1 MQFLDEDCR
10 ATKPRETQLLS
21 REYYCLLHTNNTV
34 QCTRDDLVLTNSNF
48 IDSGASIN
56 AVSPEFCLR
65 AGLEAKIRDHGT
77 MMPITLANKQ
87 EMTSFDPYV
96 GDFLILPVPKNQ
108 DILLGMPWLKT
119 ANPDIDWI
127 EETFSVSGSTSA
139 SCSRYFQ
146 HGYFSVT
153 SGETKY
159 ITRKQFKRL
168 LRKPQDLE

>member
-1 MQFLDEDCR
+1 MQEASEQLSQQPVKPQHVKNDEVKIKKKEETLRMSVINTGGSMQFLDEDCR

-87 EMTSFDPYV
+87 EMTVPARTVRLHLFIESFDPYV
-96 GDFLILPVPKNQ
+96 GDFLILPVPK
-108 DILLGMPWLKT
+108 T
-119 ANPDIDWI
+119 R
-127 EETFSVSGSTSA
+127 TFCSG
-139 SCSRYFQ
+139 CR
-146 HGYFSVT
+146 G
-153 SGETKY
+153 
-159 ITRKQFKRL
+159 
-168 LRKPQDLE
+168 